1 MVLLAC
7 LGHIAAVALYCDG
20 ECGRVVSDLRERG
33 PHPRRPLE
41 PSILSALFL
50 GGSGRDRAVGAR
62 RDLLSRACGVHV
74 KNIGCR
80 RRVMHAVIRSYS
92 GKGTKALFDLLEK
105 NKAEVESLIRGVKGF
120 VSYSLVRTT
129 RGGFSVSVY
138 QDKAGADEST
148 RAARAWIAKNASKT
162 GVARPTIS
170 EGTVMLQLK

>member
-1 MVLLAC
+1 
-7 LGHIAAVALYCDG
+7 
-20 ECGRVVSDLRERG
+20 
-33 PHPRRPLE
+33 
-41 PSILSALFL
+41 
-50 GGSGRDRAVGAR
+50 
-62 RDLLSRACGVHV
+62 
-74 KNIGCR
+74 
-80 RRVMHAVIRSYS
+80 MHAVIRSYS

-105 NKAEVESLIRGVKGF
+105 NKGEVESLIRVKGF

-148 RAARAWIAKNASKT
+148 RAAREWIAKNASKT

>member
-1 MVLLAC
+1 VSEDDASRQQQRGSFFLRFW
-7 LGHIAAVALYCDG
+7 D
-20 ECGRVVSDLRERG
+20 RVGSV
-33 PHPRRPLE
+33 
-41 PSILSALFL
+41 SALFW
-50 GGSGRDRAVGAR
+50 GIEEGRAVWSTQ
-62 RDLLSRACGVHV
+62 RDLLSFAYCGVHV

-80 RRVMHAVIRSYS
+80 RSVMHAVIRSYS

-105 NKAEVESLIRGVKGF
+105 NKGEVESLIRGVKGF

-148 RAARAWIAKNASKT
+148 RAAREWIAKNASKT